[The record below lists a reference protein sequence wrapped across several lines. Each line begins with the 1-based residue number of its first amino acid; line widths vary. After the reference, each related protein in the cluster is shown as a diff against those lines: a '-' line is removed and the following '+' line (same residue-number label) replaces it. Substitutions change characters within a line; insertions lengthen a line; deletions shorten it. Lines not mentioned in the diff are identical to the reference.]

1 MGEAMG
7 IFSKEEILFEKN
19 DIRIGEFDPTNS
31 TGTCYLNI
39 LKYPFNVKKNRV
51 IRVRVTSEL
60 PIDVA
65 VATQDGGGLLGEIGA
80 ATETTLGPFE
90 TKNYSDM
97 CLFLGITP
105 GNKSNVSVKVWS
117 DSK

>member
-1 MGEAMG
+1 MG

-19 DIRIGEFDPTNS
+19 DICIGEFDPTNS

-39 LKYPFNVKKNRV
+39 LKYPFNVKKNRA
-51 IRVRVTSEL
+51 IRVMVTSEL

-80 ATETTLGPFE
+80 TTETTLGPFE

-117 DSK
+117 DRK